1 MSVSSVASAT
11 SRAKVVTL
19 CLPTDTDIT
28 ATPQTEAP
36 QRKDYLGFDKI
47 KIWDFIVF
55 FSSVDIEELVNAKIW
70 MEKDAEGKTFYGCS
84 VCNYSQK
91 LRKDVA
97 KHVERRH
104 MNLCIP
110 CPYLCGNTFGSR
122 TELRTH
128 IKAKHEA

>member
-1 MSVSSVASAT
+1 MQK
-11 SRAKVVTL
+11 SRRCV
-19 CLPTDTDIT
+19 C
-28 ATPQTEAP
+28 PQIQLSP
-36 QRKDYLGFDKI
+36 QYLKQRI
-47 KIWDFIVF
+47 FIVF
-55 FSSVDIEELVNAKIW
+55 FSSVDIEELVNARIW
-70 MEKDAEGKTFYGCS
+70 VEKDAEGKTFYGCS